1 MGWMRRSVMKSMKCI
16 VEAMGEQLGKKW
28 IEYELNDAG
37 IRMTPS
43 DKKRMQQYDSE
54 WNQYSSE
61 VDFGVPGYA

>member
-1 MGWMRRSVMKSMKCI
+1 
-16 VEAMGEQLGKKW
+16 MGEQLGKKW